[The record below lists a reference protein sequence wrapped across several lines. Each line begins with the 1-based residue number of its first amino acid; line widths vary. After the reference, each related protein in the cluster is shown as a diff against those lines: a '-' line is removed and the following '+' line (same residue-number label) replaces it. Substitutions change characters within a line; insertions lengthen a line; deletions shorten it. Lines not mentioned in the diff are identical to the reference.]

1 MMEMPNTRIQPIYE
15 HQQDMLTNKS
25 DLSNSRIYEHW
36 NTDGGLDQR
45 GKEEVSSW
53 GNDRK
58 STNSLSS

>member
-1 MMEMPNTRIQPIYE
+1 MMEKPNTQIQPIYE

-45 GKEEVSSW
+45 GKEEVSS
-53 GNDRK
+53 
-58 STNSLSS
+58 